1 MASVRLHPAESD
13 RLDSLRS
20 YQVLDTQPEPSFDRL
35 VALAARVC
43 DTPLA
48 AVTLVDADR
57 QWFKAAVGLG
67 TLTETPRAW
76 SFCSDVVAGGTA
88 VVIPDVRK
96 RSRYR
101 KNPMATGK
109 PGVRAYAGVPLI
121 GRDGL
126 PLGTLCVID
135 TKPRTFDAQTLEGLS
150 ILADQ
155 VVVLLEARRMDRAAG
170 LLDASV
176 LAEARES
183 ARLRQAL
190 DKGELVPHYQPIVDI
205 VTGRLYGLEALLR
218 WEHPTLGTLSPAA
231 FLPLIE
237 NSALVI
243 PVGRALLD
251 IAIAE
256 IAALQGKGHL
266 LPGGVSVNVAS
277 EQLARPGLAADVF
290 ATLDR
295 HAVSPR
301 QLALEITETT
311 ALPDEA
317 LARRELTSLAEAGV
331 RIVLD
336 DFGVGWSNFS
346 RLLNLPVSAVKID
359 RSVAAAV
366 NSDPRAVVIVSSIVS
381 TSFHL
386 DVDVV
391 AEGVETEATCRR
403 LAGLGCRWAQ
413 GWLFSPAVPAASL
426 PRLLAKDTTPSCNA
440 TGSVNAG

>member
-1 MASVRLHPAESD
+1 MPSVRLHPAEPD
-13 RLDSLRS
+13 RLDSLSS
-20 YQVLDTQPEPSFDRL
+20 YRILDTPPEPSFDRL

-43 DTPLA
+43 DAPLA

-67 TLTETPRAW
+67 SVTETPRAW
-76 SFCSDVVAGGTA
+76 SFCSDVVAGA
-88 VVIPDVRK
+88 AAIVLPNVWK
-96 RSRYR
+96 QSRYR
-101 KNPMATGK
+101 DNPMVTGA

-135 TKPRTFDAQTLEGLS
+135 TKPRAFDAQALEGLS

-170 LLDASV
+170 LLDDSV

-205 VTGRLYGLEALLR
+205 VTGRTHGLEALLR

-243 PVGRALLD
+243 PVGRGLLD
-251 IAIAE
+251 MAIAE
-256 IAALQGKGHL
+256 IAALHRNRHV
-266 LPGGVSVNVAS
+266 LPGGMSVNVAS

-295 HAVSPR
+295 HAVPPW

-311 ALPDEA
+311 ALSDGA
-317 LARRELTSLAEAGV
+317 LACRELSSLADAGV
-331 RIVLD
+331 HIVLD

-346 RLLNLPVSAVKID
+346 RMLNLPVSAVKID
-359 RSVAAAV
+359 RSIATAV
-366 NSDPRAVVIVSSIVS
+366 DRDPRAVAIVGSIVH
-381 TSFHL
+381 TAFQL
-386 DVDVV
+386 DIDVV
-391 AEGVETEATCRR
+391 AEGVETEETCRR
-403 LAGLGCRWAQ
+403 LAALGCRWAQ
-413 GWLFSPAVPAASL
+413 GWLFSAAVPAASL
-426 PRLLAKDTTPSCNA
+426 PRLLADRHHA
-440 TGSVNAG
+440 LL

>member
-13 RLDSLRS
+13 RLDSLSS
-20 YQVLDTQPEPSFDRL
+20 YQILDTPPEPSFDRL

-67 TLTETPRAW
+67 SVTETPRAW
-76 SFCSDVVAGGTA
+76 SFCSDVVAGA
-88 VVIPDVRK
+88 AAIVLPNVWKQP
-96 RSRYR
+96 RYR
-101 KNPMATGK
+101 NNPMVTGA

-126 PLGTLCVID
+126 PLGTLCAID
-135 TKPRTFDAQTLEGLS
+135 TKPRTFGAQALEGLS

-170 LLDASV
+170 LSDDSV
-176 LAEARES
+176 LAEARQS

-190 DKGELVPHYQPIVDI
+190 DNGELVPHYQPIVDI
-205 VTGRLYGLEALLR
+205 VTGRTHSLEALLR

-256 IAALQGKGHL
+256 IATLHSNRHV
-266 LPGGVSVNVAS
+266 LPGGISVNVAS

-290 ATLDR
+290 ATLAR
-295 HAVSPR
+295 HAVSPW

-311 ALPDEA
+311 ALSDGA

-331 RIVLD
+331 HIVLD

-346 RLLNLPVSAVKID
+346 RLLNLRVSAVKID
-359 RSVAAAV
+359 RSIAAV
-366 NSDPRAVVIVSSIVS
+366 VNKDPRAVAIVGSIVH
-381 TSFHL
+381 TAFQL
-386 DVDVV
+386 DIDVV
-391 AEGVETEATCRR
+391 AEGVETEETCRR

-413 GWLFSPAVPAASL
+413 GWLFSAAVPAASL
-426 PRLLAKDTTPSCNA
+426 PRLLANRQHA
-440 TGSVNAG
+440 LL